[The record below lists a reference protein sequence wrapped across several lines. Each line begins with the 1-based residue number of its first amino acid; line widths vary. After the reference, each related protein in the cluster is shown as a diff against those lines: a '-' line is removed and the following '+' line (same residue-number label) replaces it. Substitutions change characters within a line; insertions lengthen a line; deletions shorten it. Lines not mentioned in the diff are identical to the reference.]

1 VAEVP
6 HISAVELA
14 QRLENGDAIDVI
26 DVREDWER
34 DISKVAFAKAIPM
47 NEIPQRTAEIPK
59 DTPVVVMC
67 RSGGRSSQVATF
79 LESEGYTN
87 VLNLEGGILRWALD
101 VDPSLPKSY

>member
-1 VAEVP
+1 MIKN
-6 HISAVELA
+6 ISPKELKT
-14 QRLENGDAIDVI
+14 RLDAGETLDVI